1 MNYLA
6 HSFLSFSN
14 EPILFGQFIADD
26 IKGSRWREFPPE
38 IQKGILLHRFID
50 DFTDN
55 HPMVVKLRKCLHPTL
70 GKFSGV
76 ALDVLFD
83 HVLCIRWENYEETSQ
98 ADWIGLTYDLL
109 AARSP
114 DMSEKRKFI
123 LANMIKHNWMQ
134 MYSTTEGITSILHQM
149 SRRIP
154 FENPLEQGV
163 VAFEE
168 HKNAIISTFDEFFPE
183 IISVTQ
189 AKLDTFAP

>member
-6 HSFLSFSN
+6 HSFLSFSH

-26 IKGSRWREFPPE
+26 IKGSRWREFPAAV
-38 IQKGILLHRFID
+38 QQGILLHRYID

-55 HPMVVKLRKCLHPTL
+55 HPKVVELRKLLHPRL

-83 HVLCIRWENYEETSQ
+83 HVLCMRWEQYEETSH
-98 ADWIGLTYDLL
+98 DVWIGTTYDLL
-109 AARSP
+109 AARGSE
-114 DMSEKRKFI
+114 MSEKRKFI
-123 LANMIKHNWMQ
+123 LENMIKYNWMQ
-134 MYSTTEGITSILHQM
+134 MYATSEGVATILGQM

-154 FENPLEQGV
+154 FENPLQLGIT
-163 VAFEE
+163 AFKE
-168 HKNAIISTFDEFFPE
+168 HKTAIISTFDEFFPE